1 MQIKAGAT
9 RHCRMGLIVPDREEH
24 GEETSPARVPIQRNL
39 RTMPQQARIYLVG
52 AGPGDP
58 DLLTVKAL
66 RLIQQADT
74 VIYDRLVS
82 AEILRLI
89 PEHAD
94 RIYVGKATCHHTLSQ
109 SEINTLLVEQAHS
122 RKTIIR
128 LKGGDPYIFG
138 RGGEEALALVRA
150 GVDFDVVPG
159 ITAGQACAAYAGIP
173 LTHRGL
179 ANGVRFI
186 TGHRRNNDELF
197 IDTRTLADR
206 DQTLVIYMGLA
217 NLGLIVEKLLQAG
230 RTPDTPAAIIERGT
244 TSRQR
249 TRVTTIDELEA
260 MAATENIQSPALLV
274 VGDVVTLAVELGDAL
289 PATETASLRYA

>member
-1 MQIKAGAT
+1 
-9 RHCRMGLIVPDREEH
+9 
-24 GEETSPARVPIQRNL
+24 
-39 RTMPQQARIYLVG
+39 MPQHASIYLVG

-74 VIYDRLVS
+74 VIYDRLIS
-82 AEILRLI
+82 GEIQRLI
-89 PEHAD
+89 PQHAD

-109 SEINTLLVEQAHS
+109 AEINTLLIEQADA
-122 RKTIIR
+122 RKTIVR

-150 GVDFDVVPG
+150 GIDFEVVPG

-179 ANGVRFI
+179 ASGVRFI
-186 TGHRRNNDELF
+186 TGHRRDDHELV
-197 IDTRTLADR
+197 IDSRTLADR

-217 NLGLIVEKLLQAG
+217 NLDLIVAKLLAAG
-230 RTPDTPAAIIERGT
+230 RDSNTPAAIIERGT
-244 TSRQR
+244 TPRQCNFI
-249 TRVTTIDELEA
+249 TTIGQLETT
-260 MAATENIQSPALLV
+260 AANGNIESPALLV
-274 VGDVVTLAVELGDAL
+274 IGDVVALADELGAAQSDSGEAEL
-289 PATETASLRYA
+289 QYA

>member
-1 MQIKAGAT
+1 
-9 RHCRMGLIVPDREEH
+9 
-24 GEETSPARVPIQRNL
+24 
-39 RTMPQQARIYLVG
+39 MPQQASIYLVG

-82 AEILRLI
+82 AEILQLI
-89 PEHAD
+89 PEHAA

-122 RKTIIR
+122 RKVIIR

-150 GVDFDVVPG
+150 GINFETIPG

-186 TGHRRNNDELF
+186 TGHRRNNDDLI

-230 RTPDTPAAIIERGT
+230 REPDTPAAIIERGT
-244 TSRQR
+244 TARQR
-249 TRVTTIDELEA
+249 NHVTTIGQLEA
-260 MAATENIQSPALLV
+260 IAASEKIESPALLV
-274 VGDVVTLAVELGDAL
+274 VGDVVTLSAELGDTL
-289 PATETASLRYA
+289 PAIETASLRYA